1 VTTNLVGITPW
12 GTRHHGRT
20 TARPTRWAAYRGDPM
35 SSPAPDPHD
44 PDAGAPTGRSTESG
58 RRRGRLLIPGIFIG
72 VILLLVLFM
81 LLVSQIGQ

>member
-1 VTTNLVGITPW
+1 MTTNLVGITPW
-12 GTRHHGRT
+12 GTPPPRQD
-20 TARPTRWAAYRGDPM
+20 RPTHPRGPRTEETPM

-44 PDAGAPTGRSTESG
+44 PAAGAPTGRSTESG
-58 RRRGRLLIPGIFIG
+58 RRRGRLLIPGVFLG